1 MCKLYIKLHLNYTS
15 KYMLTIHQ
23 KPCKLY
29 TKLDSDTSNFSKL
42 IVGITG
48 VPVDYIHITGIDI
61 DNNSVS

>member
-42 IVGITG
+42 LSELLG
-48 VPVDYIHITGIDI
+48 YL
-61 DNNSVS
+61 

>member
-42 IVGITG
+42 LSELLE
-48 VPVDYIHITGIDI
+48 YL
-61 DNNSVS
+61 